1 MKAVLVWILG
11 IARPTED
18 PSANTDLGAMRDRN
32 VVPSISVCSAAGQ
45 RVVATA
51 IERKTCACE
60 LMGATGVD
68 GPASCALNVAGE
80 GIVDIKIITERR
92 GAEAAG
98 KHNVAV
104 WSRGIERPPGAAV
117 IAHPGSVDQ
126 KVRRLAAVCRHP
138 PAECAL

>member
-1 MKAVLVWILG
+1 MKGVLVWVLG
-11 IARPTED
+11 ITRTAKD
-18 PSANTDLGAMRDRN
+18 SSANTHLCAMRDRN
-32 VVPSISVCSAAGQ
+32 VVTSVSVCSAAGQ

-51 IERKTCACE
+51 IEGKTCARE
-60 LMGATGVD
+60 LMVAPGVD
-68 GPASCALNVAGE
+68 GPASCELSVAGE
-80 GIVDIKIITERR
+80 GIVDIEIVTERR